1 MILVTGATGLVGT
14 HLLIKLL
21 KEKHQIRAT
30 YRTATK
36 KDYAKSIYLKC
47 CNPEDREAFD
57 TIEWIKTDL
66 NDIPELTKAFVDI
79 THVYHCAAMISF
91 NPSHFKKLR
100 KTNIEG
106 TANIVNLSLLN
117 NVQKLCYVSSI
128 ATLSENALQN
138 PINENSEWN
147 PEISDSVYAI
157 TKYGAE
163 MEVWRGTQEGLDAVI
178 VNPGIIIGR
187 GFYNSGSGFLF
198 KKIHKGMPYYTNGTT
213 GYVAVEDVIEIMYR
227 LTNSTIKNQR
237 YVVVAENLSFKNA
250 FTLIAKALQKSIP
263 KKKVSPLTIKIAY
276 YIQEFSHFLFR
287 TKKILFKSSIK
298 SAFTNSFY
306 ENDKIKKELSYD
318 FLPIENA
325 IETTAS
331 FFLKEKKT

>member
-21 KEKHQIRAT
+21 HEKEQIRAL
-30 YRTATK
+30 YRTEEK
-36 KDYAKSIYLKC
+36 KEYAKSVYLQC
-47 CNPEDREAFD
+47 CNLEDQIAFD
-57 TIEWIKTDL
+57 TIEWIQCDL
-66 NDIPELTKAFVDI
+66 TDIPTLTKAFLGV
-79 THVYHCAAMISF
+79 TKVYHCAAMISF

-106 TANIVNLSLLN
+106 TANIVNLSLIHN
-117 NVQKLCYVSSI
+117 IQKLCYVSSI
-128 ATLSENALQN
+128 ATLSENTLQT
-138 PINENSEWN
+138 PINESSEWN

-178 VNPGIIIGR
+178 VNPGIIIGP
-187 GFYNSGSGFLF
+187 GFYNSGSGYLF
-198 KKIHKGMPYYTNGTT
+198 KKIFKGMKYYTTGTT
-213 GYVAVEDVIEIMYR
+213 GYVAVEDVVEIMFR

-237 YVVVAENLSFKNA
+237 YILVGENLSFKSA
-250 FTLIAKALQKSIP
+250 FTMIAKSLQKKAP
-263 KKKVSPLTIKIAY
+263 KTKISPLTIKIAY
-276 YIQEFSHFLFR
+276 YLQEFSHFFFR

-306 ENDKIKKELSYD
+306 ENEKIKKELSYN
-318 FLPIENA
+318 FVSIEKA
-325 IETTAS
+325 IKTTAS
-331 FFLKEKKT
+331 FFLKQLE